1 MSREIVHVIATFVAA
16 PGKEDELEEALVA
29 LVEPTRREA
38 GCLRYD
44 LVRGHGRSAE
54 LVFIE
59 EWESVAQL
67 DAHSQTDHIHAAQAR
82 VAPLLSGPASIER
95 YRRVR

>member
-1 MSREIVHVIATFVAA
+1 MSRESVHVIATFMAA

-59 EWESVAQL
+59 EWESVPQL
-67 DAHSQTDHIHAAQAR
+67 DAHSQTDHIRAVQAR
-82 VAPLLSGPASIER
+82 VAPLLGAPASIER

>member
-16 PGKEDELEEALVA
+16 PGKEDELEQALVA

-44 LVRGHGRSAE
+44 LVRGHGKSAE
-54 LVFIE
+54 FAFIE
-59 EWESVAQL
+59 EWESAAHL
-67 DAHSQTDHIHAAQAR
+67 DAHAQTEHLRAAQTR
-82 VAPLLSGPASIER
+82 VAPLLGAPASIER

>member
-16 PGKEDELEEALVA
+16 PGKEDDLEAALVT

-44 LVRGHGRSAE
+44 LVRGHGQSAE
-54 LVFIE
+54 FAFIE
-59 EWESVAQL
+59 EWESLAHL
-67 DAHSQTDHIHAAQAR
+67 EAHSQADHLRAVQPR
-82 VAPLLSGPASIER
+82 VSPLLASAASIER

>member
-59 EWESVAQL
+59 EWESVPHL
-67 DAHSQTDHIHAAQAR
+67 DAHSQTDHLRAAQAR
-82 VAPLLSGPASIER
+82 VAPLLGAPASIER

>member
-1 MSREIVHVIATFVAA
+1 MSREIVHVLAIFVAA
-16 PGKEDELEEALVA
+16 PGKEDELEQVLIS

-54 LVFIE
+54 LAFIE
-59 EWESVAQL
+59 EWESMAHL
-67 DAHSQTDHIHAAQAR
+67 DDHSQTEHLRAVQAR
-82 VAPLLSGPASIER
+82 VAPLLGAPASIER

>member
-59 EWESVAQL
+59 EWESVPQL
-67 DAHSQTDHIHAAQAR
+67 DAHSQTDHIRAAQAR
-82 VAPLLSGPASIER
+82 VAPLLGAPASIER

>member
-59 EWESVAQL
+59 EWESVPQL
-67 DAHSQTDHIHAAQAR
+67 DAHSQTDHLRAAQAR
-82 VAPLLSGPASIER
+82 VAPLLGAPASIER

>member
-16 PGKEDELEEALVA
+16 PGKEDELEQTLVT

-44 LVRGHGRSAE
+44 LLRGHGRSAE
-54 LVFIE
+54 LVFVE
-59 EWESVAQL
+59 EWESLAHL
-67 DAHSQTDHIHAAQAR
+67 DAHSQTEHLRAVQAR
-82 VAPLLSGPASIER
+82 VAPLLGAPASIER

>member
-1 MSREIVHVIATFVAA
+1 MAGETVHVIALFVAA
-16 PGKEDELEEALVA
+16 PGKEEELERVLTG

-54 LVFIE
+54 LIFIE
-59 EWESVAQL
+59 EWESVPQL
-67 DAHSQTDHIHAAQAR
+67 DAHSQTDHIRAAQAR
-82 VAPLLSGPASIER
+82 VAPLLGAPASIER

>member
-16 PGKEDELEEALVA
+16 PGKEDELEAVLVT

-44 LVRGHGRSAE
+44 LVRGHGQSAE
-54 LVFIE
+54 FAFIE
-59 EWESVAQL
+59 EWESLAHL
-67 DAHSQTDHIHAAQAR
+67 EAHSQTDHLRAVQGR
-82 VAPLLSGPASIER
+82 VAPLLASAVSIER

>member
-59 EWESVAQL
+59 EWESVPQL
-67 DAHSQTDHIHAAQAR
+67 DAHSQTDHLRAAQAR
-82 VAPLLSGPASIER
+82 VAPLLGAPAAIER

>member
-16 PGKEDELEEALVA
+16 PGKEDELEAALVT

-44 LVRGHGRSAE
+44 LVRGHGQSAE
-54 LVFIE
+54 LAFIE
-59 EWESVAQL
+59 EWESL
-67 DAHSQTDHIHAAQAR
+67 AHLEAHAQTDHLRAIQGR
-82 VAPLLSGPASIER
+82 VAPLLASAASIER

>member
-44 LVRGHGRSAE
+44 LVRGHGRPGE

-59 EWESVAQL
+59 EWESVPQL
-67 DAHSQTDHIHAAQAR
+67 DAHSQTDHIRAIQAR
-82 VAPLLSGPASIER
+82 VAPLLGAPASIER

>member
-1 MSREIVHVIATFVAA
+1 MSREIVHVIATFVAT

-67 DAHSQTDHIHAAQAR
+67 DAHSQTDHLRAAQAR
-82 VAPLLSGPASIER
+82 VAPLLGVPASIER

>member
-1 MSREIVHVIATFVAA
+1 MSREIVHVIATFMAA

-59 EWESVAQL
+59 EWESVPQL
-67 DAHSQTDHIHAAQAR
+67 DAHSQTDHIRAVQAR
-82 VAPLLSGPASIER
+82 VAPLLGAPASIER

>member
-16 PGKEDELEEALVA
+16 PGQEDELEAALVT

-44 LVRGHGRSAE
+44 LVRGHGQSAE
-54 LVFIE
+54 LAFIE
-59 EWESVAQL
+59 EWESL
-67 DAHSQTDHIHAAQAR
+67 AHLEAHAQTDHLHAVQAR
-82 VAPLLSGPASIER
+82 VAPLLAGAASIER